1 MTSGANTLYLDCFSG
16 VSGDMFTGALL
27 DLGVPLARLKK
38 VLAGLPLEGY
48 EVRAE
53 PVERGWLAATH
64 FVVDVH
70 GAPGHAGKHGHEHDH
85 GAGQAHSHA
94 HRGLPEIEKILAA
107 ATIPAPVRAL
117 ALKVVRRLAD
127 AEARVHRIPVADV
140 HLHEVGAVDA
150 IVDIVAGAACLH
162 LLGVERVECSP
173 LPLGGGTVSA
183 EHGTLP
189 VPAPATLELV
199 RGVPVRPGPVEA
211 ELVTPTGAALVTT
224 VAKRFGPPPAMTIEK
239 VGHGAGSREFAGH
252 ANVLRAW
259 WGRLDEAAAH
269 TDLTVLEASLDDL
282 NPQVYGYLLGRLLD
296 TGALD
301 VYYTPVQMKKNRPGT
316 LVTVLARPQNLAAL
330 EEVLFEETSTL
341 GVRSW
346 TAARRE
352 LERRTATVSTPFGKI
367 PVKVAGDGRRIL
379 HAAPEYDA
387 CALAAR
393 RHRVPLKQ
401 VQQAALKALPARLQP
416 SRP

>member
-1 MTSGANTLYLDCFSG
+1 MTSGVSTLYLDCFSG

-27 DLGVPLARLKK
+27 DLGVPFARLKK

-48 EVRAE
+48 EVRVE
-53 PVERGWLAATH
+53 PVERGGLAATR
-64 FVVDVH
+64 FVVDVQSGREH
-70 GAPGHAGKHGHEHDH
+70 GGKHGHEHDH

-94 HRGLPEIEKILAA
+94 HRGLPEIERILAA
-107 ATIPAPVRAL
+107 AAIPAPVRAL

-183 EHGTLP
+183 EHGMLP

-224 VAKRFGPPPAMTIEK
+224 VAKRFGPPPAMTIDK